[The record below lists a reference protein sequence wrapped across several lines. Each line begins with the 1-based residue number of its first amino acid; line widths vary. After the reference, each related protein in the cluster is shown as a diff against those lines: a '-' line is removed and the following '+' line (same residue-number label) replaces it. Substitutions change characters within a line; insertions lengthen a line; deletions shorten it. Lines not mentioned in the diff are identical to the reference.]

1 VNNREQQEITTLA
14 LQLLQNCLMLI
25 NTLLVERT
33 LEQPQLLPQLTDAHR
48 RALAPLYYEHV
59 NPYGIFALNLD
70 QPLSLDLYVPA
81 RHRKIVDRFEKVFFK
96 KFDRRKI
103 LLLTALLFA
112 SMIPLHRDVPRRQ
125 LAMYLQ
131 AYQLFDEYHKASL
144 R

>member
-1 VNNREQQEITTLA
+1 MGSTWVMQTYIFTVEVDENRI
-14 LQLLQNCLMLI
+14 
-25 NTLLVERT
+25 
-33 LEQPQLLPQLTDAHR
+33 
-48 RALAPLYYEHV
+48 
-59 NPYGIFALNLD
+59 
-70 QPLSLDLYVPA
+70 SLDLYVPA

-131 AYQLFDEYHKASL
+131 AHQLFDEYHKASL